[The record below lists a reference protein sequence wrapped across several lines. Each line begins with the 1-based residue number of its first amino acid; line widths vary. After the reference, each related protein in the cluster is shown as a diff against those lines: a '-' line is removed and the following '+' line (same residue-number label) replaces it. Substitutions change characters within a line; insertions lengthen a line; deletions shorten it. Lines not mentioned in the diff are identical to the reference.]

1 MRTLRNPQGTNEAR
15 EERPVNPFSV
25 YISWKSR
32 DAKWIVSQKNQ
43 ENKELKKALDFM
55 VLDIMFCIKGGDIAA
70 GTDVFSRP
78 HYRETSQAVKVWN
91 KTQNGISVIAEGTV
105 SEIYDTIRD
114 KYKARKCLQ
123 AFGYIP
129 ASKQLA
135 ILDLTGYAIGPFI
148 DLDQDLAEN
157 PVITLNLEGVVIAMD
172 AARKKA
178 WGQLHEP
185 VFTTSPNFTPELAQ
199 KAEELL
205 SAPEVKAYLDYLEG
219 KARDTNPEQK
229 EGKNME
235 DPY

>member
-15 EERPVNPFSV
+15 EERPGNPFSV

-32 DAKWIVSQKNQ
+32 GAKWVVSQKGK
-43 ENKELKKALDFM
+43 ENKELKKPLDFL
-55 VLDIMFCIKGGDIAA
+55 VLDILFCIKGGDLVS

-91 KTQNGISVIAEGTV
+91 KTPNGISAIAEGPV
-105 SEIYDTIRD
+105 AEIYETIRD

-129 ASKQLA
+129 ETRQLS
-135 ILDLTGYAIGPFI
+135 ILDLTGYAIGPFL

-157 PVITLNLEGVVIAMD
+157 PVITLNLDGLEIEMD
-172 AARKKA
+172 TARKKA
-178 WGQLHEP
+178 YGQLHQP

-205 SAPEVKAYLDYLEG
+205 SVPEVTAYLDYLEG
-219 KARDTNPEQK
+219 KAQKTSPEQK